1 MPMKKMLIASLLLL
15 SSMGLAQDLPALLPA
30 DTVLALGMAD
40 MRGVSEL
47 TTDFQA
53 EFERLEIASAFAAI
67 AGVGEADELEAGL
80 PAGVSWLDALGTEA
94 WLSVSV
100 SSFNPFP
107 VITLATVLEPN
118 ALEALTPLIEETAQ
132 GSEALR
138 EGDYTFYTMFLEDP
152 NAPVQ
157 RIAYGVA
164 DDILLLSSNP
174 DTLRSVLR
182 QAGGSTEASLA
193 DTEGYRDTLAELEDG
208 DFYGYLNY
216 AAVAQALRPFASGLG
231 FDTLF
236 ARVDAMLQ
244 TLNATAGVAW
254 LTPDSLESEGILR
267 LNQAG
272 GDTTLYNLL
281 TSRGFA
287 DPNTAALAPETT
299 IGFTTGYTN
308 LPAWWDY
315 LNELSMSVPE
325 IGGSLND
332 VVLSFTGVNLEV
344 ALFSWM
350 GTQLT
355 SIVTG
360 AGEVVE
366 PGVVSDNLLGEAVYV
381 ISTTDDMAAAR
392 GLGQLMQSV
401 SMTLAMFADPSGGM
415 GNAELEVND
424 IAGVSVS
431 TYTMAPGVTIS
442 IAVDGGY
449 AYIAPS
455 LEALVESLSD
465 AGSLVDNIN
474 YQDSVALVPGDAS
487 SFSYSDNSAS
497 LSATAEQL
505 VSQLQLLAG
514 IGGASNLDFDAVQAA
529 SDDIQAFLDFVAT
542 RVDTSVGY
550 SQRNGDEIYNYS
562 QTPIDW

>member
-1 MPMKKMLIASLLLL
+1 
-15 SSMGLAQDLPALLPA
+15 MGLAQDLPALLPA

>member
-1 MPMKKMLIASLLLL
+1 MLMKKTLIASLLLL
-15 SSMGLAQDLPALLPA
+15 SSTGLAQDLPALLPA
-30 DTVLALGMAD
+30 DTVLALGMVD
-40 MRGVSEL
+40 MFGVSEL
-47 TTDFQA
+47 TTDFQD

-80 PAGVSWLDALGTEA
+80 PAGVSLLDVLGTEA
-94 WLSVSV
+94 WVSVSV

-132 GSEALR
+132 GSEALQ

-152 NAPVQ
+152 DAPVQ

-193 DTEGYRDTLAELEDG
+193 DTESYQNTLAELEEG

-236 ARVDAMLQ
+236 ARVNEMLQ

-254 LTPDSLESEGILR
+254 LTPDSLESEGIVR

-272 GDTTLYNLL
+272 GDTTLYTLL

-287 DPNTAALAPETT
+287 DPNTATLAPEST

-325 IGGSLND
+325 LGGSLND
-332 VVLSFTGVNLEV
+332 VALSFTGVDLEV

-360 AGEVVE
+360 AGEVVQ
-366 PGVVSDNLLGEAVYV
+366 PGMVSDNLLGESVYV
-381 ISTTDDMAAAR
+381 ISTTDGAAAAR

-415 GNAELEVND
+415 GNAELEVSD
-424 IAGVSVS
+424 VAGVSVS

-455 LEALVESLSD
+455 LDALVASLSG
-465 AGSLVDNIN
+465 AGSLVDDVN

-505 VSQLQLLAG
+505 ISQLQLLAG

-550 SQRNGDEIYNYS
+550 SQRNGEEIYNYS

>member
-1 MPMKKMLIASLLLL
+1 MLMKKMLIASLLLL

-332 VVLSFTGVNLEV
+332 VVLSFTGVDLEV

-366 PGVVSDNLLGEAVYV
+366 PGMVSDNLLGEAVYV